1 MVPPSVIQLG
11 PRLVKHLAPHFM
23 THYLRVPKFQRGQ
36 QANKWPLSTFV
47 QLASQMPNKL
57 VTVVEQL
64 DGHSIGCS
72 ISGKRPTLG
81 GLGSQ

>member
-1 MVPPSVIQLG
+1 MVPHSVLQLG
-11 PRLVKHLAPHFM
+11 PRLVKRLAPHFM
-23 THYLRVPKFQRGQ
+23 THYLRVPKFQ
-36 QANKWPLSTFV
+36 QANKWLLSTFV
-47 QLASQMPNKL
+47 QLESQIPHKL

-81 GLGSQ
+81 ELGSQ